1 MVRSRMN
8 GLGIP
13 YKIKKTLC
21 RERPEKEVRHRLWD
35 VLDKEEY
42 IKILNKNPNLKYC
55 REHYPNGLGT
65 RQFDKLCEMNFGY
78 DERFDVIGYSTDAR
92 GKVLRTWA
100 NKYCEYDYVS
110 SGGFEIN
117 KHGDKVTESVHWPPD
132 IGQPSKM
139 YIGGE
144 REFYWS

>member
-1 MVRSRMN
+1 MVRN
-8 GLGIP
+8 GLGTP
-13 YKIKKTLC
+13 YKVKETIC
-21 RERPEKEVRHRLWD
+21 REIPEREVRHRLWD

-65 RQFDKLCEMNFGY
+65 RQFNKLCEMNFGY
-78 DERFDVIGYSTDAR
+78 DERFDVIGYSTDAK

-100 NKYCEYDYVS
+100 NKYCNYDYVS
-110 SGGFEIN
+110 ATGIECN
-117 KHGDKVTESVHWPPD
+117 KHGDTVTESVHWPPD

-139 YIGGE
+139 YIGGK
-144 REFYWS
+144 REFHWS

>member
-1 MVRSRMN
+1 MVRN
-8 GLGIP
+8 GLGTP
-13 YKIKKTLC
+13 YKVKETIC
-21 RERPEKEVRHRLWD
+21 RERPEREVRHRLWD

-144 REFYWS
+144 RGFHWS

>member
-1 MVRSRMN
+1 MVRN

-13 YKIKKTLC
+13 YKVKETIC
-21 RERPEKEVRHRLWD
+21 REIPEREVRHRLWD

-42 IKILNKNPNLKYC
+42 VKILNKNPNLKYC

-78 DERFDVIGYSTDAR
+78 DERFDVIGYSTDAK

-100 NKYCEYDYVS
+100 NKHLSLIHISEPTRPY
-110 SGGFEIN
+110 
-117 KHGDKVTESVHWPPD
+117 
-132 IGQPSKM
+132 
-139 YIGGE
+139 
-144 REFYWS
+144 